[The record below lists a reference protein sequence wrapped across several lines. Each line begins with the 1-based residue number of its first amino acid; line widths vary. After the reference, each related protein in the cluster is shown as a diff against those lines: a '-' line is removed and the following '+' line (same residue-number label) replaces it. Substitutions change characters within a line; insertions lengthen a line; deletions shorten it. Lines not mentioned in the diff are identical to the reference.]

1 MMSRRAMSLTGPTG
15 GARIASSAASR
26 VFSSS
31 GVGSNYGGGSFGG
44 GIGSQYGGGSFG
56 GGIGSQYGGGSFGGG
71 IGSSYG
77 GGSFGGGIGGSFGGT
92 DGNFSTNDKATMQ
105 NLNDRLAAY
114 LEKVRS
120 LEAANHELEQKIRD
134 WHSSSSAA
142 GGAQAKDYSPYFMT
156 IEDLRAKIFAAS
168 LDNSRIILQID
179 NAKLAADD
187 FRVKYENELAMRQS
201 VEADIA
207 GLRRLLDEMTMART
221 DLEMQIEG
229 LKEELIYLKKNHEE
243 EMQSLKNSVSG
254 SVNVEVD
261 APPQEDLARVL
272 EEMRAQYEAI
282 VAKNQRD
289 MENWYKNKFDELD
302 KQVSTNTEALQS
314 SKTEINDL
322 KKTVQ
327 GLELELQAL
336 LSQKAALENTLAETE
351 ARYGAQLLQLQDVI
365 NRLEGEL
372 MEVRQSME
380 RQSQDYQMLLDVKTR
395 LEMEI
400 AEYRRLLEGED
411 VGGSRGSGSAWGS
424 GGGGAGG
431 GGAGFGVGGKAGA
444 GGGAGAGFGVGGGAG
459 GFGGGAG
466 GFGGGAG
473 GGGLG
478 GAGSAA
484 AGKAGGGAS
493 GGKGGSGSGEASI
506 TASSSASVT
515 KTVPE
520 KVKEPV
526 RTRKVLKMVQDLVD
540 GKVVNVHEEEFEEP
554 MP

>member
-1 MMSRRAMSLTGPTG
+1 MQRRAMSMTGPTG
-15 GARIASSAASR
+15 GQRIASSAASR
-26 VFSSS
+26 VFSGSGIGSNYGGGNFGSGIGGIYGSS
-31 GVGSNYGGGSFGG
+31 SFGGGIGSNYGGGGFGAGIGSNYGGGSFSGG
-44 GIGSQYGGGSFG
+44 FGGSFG
-56 GGIGSQYGGGSFGGG
+56 GG
-71 IGSSYG
+71 
-77 GGSFGGGIGGSFGGT
+77 
-92 DGNFSTNDKATMQ
+92 DGNFSANDKATMQ
-105 NLNDRLAAY
+105 NLNDRLATY

-142 GGAQAKDYSPYFMT
+142 GGAQAKDYSPYFNT

-207 GLRRLLDEMTMART
+207 GLRKLLDEMTMARA

-229 LKEELIYLKKNHEE
+229 LKEELIYLKKNHDE
-243 EMQSLKNSVSG
+243 EMQSLRNSVSG

-261 APPQEDLARVL
+261 AAPQEDMARVL

-314 SKTEINDL
+314 SKTEISDL

-336 LSQKAALENTLAETE
+336 LTQKAALENTLAETE
-351 ARYGAQLLQLQDVI
+351 ARYSTQLLQLQDVI

-380 RQSQDYQMLLDVKTR
+380 RQSNDYQMLLDVKTR

-424 GGGGAGG
+424 GGGGGG
-431 GGAGFGVGGKAGA
+431 GGAGFGAGGRAGGGSGGGAGGGSGGGAGAGVGA
-444 GGGAGAGFGVGGGAG
+444 GGGAGGGAG
-459 GFGGGAG
+459 
-466 GFGGGAG
+466 
-473 GGGLG
+473 L
-478 GAGSAA
+478 
-484 AGKAGGGAS
+484 GAS
-493 GGKGGSGSGEASI
+493 GGKGGSGLGEASI
-506 TASSSASVT
+506 SASSSSSVT

-520 KVKEPV
+520 MAREPV
-526 RTRKVLKMVQDLVD
+526 RTRKVKKLVEDMVD
-540 GKVVNVHEEEFEEP
+540 GKVVKVHEEEFEEA

>member
-31 GVGSNYGGGSFGG
+31 GVGSN
-44 GIGSQYGGGSFG
+44 
-56 GGIGSQYGGGSFGGG
+56 YGGGSFGGG

>member
-31 GVGSNYGGGSFGG
+31 GVGSNYGG

>member
-31 GVGSNYGGGSFGG
+31 GVGSN
-44 GIGSQYGGGSFG
+44 YGGGSFG

>member
-1 MMSRRAMSLTGPTG
+1 MSLTGPTG

-31 GVGSNYGGGSFGG
+31 GVGSNYGGGSFGGGIGSQYGGGSFGG

-243 EMQSLKNSVSG
+243 SLKNSVSG

-411 VGGSRGSGSAWGS
+411 VGG
-424 GGGGAGG
+424 
-431 GGAGFGVGGKAGA
+431 
-444 GGGAGAGFGVGGGAG
+444 
-459 GFGGGAG
+459 
-466 GFGGGAG
+466 
-473 GGGLG
+473 
-478 GAGSAA
+478 
-484 AGKAGGGAS
+484 
-493 GGKGGSGSGEASI
+493 GKGGSGSGEASI

-520 KVKEPV
+520 KVKG
-526 RTRKVLKMVQDLVD
+526 RFVLNLIK
-540 GKVVNVHEEEFEEP
+540 HF
-554 MP
+554 